1 MQNFKINYNLLKKY
15 SDKYLDYNEVKDKLV
30 KVAFDIYRLQDDK
43 AARLW
48 EVNKADDGNYI
59 VALYSDDDES
69 IEKKSD
75 WSVEI
80 NKSANNVNFYYKGEY
95 VTKLSQ
101 KEIGLKAEE
110 LYSLP
115 EKISNNKKL
124 ISILLKKAD
133 DNTRNNLV
141 SKHPELA

>member
-115 EKISNNKKL
+115 EKISSNKKL

>member
-101 KEIGLKAEE
+101 KEIGLKPEE
-110 LYSLP
+110 LHSLP
-115 EKISNNKKL
+115 EKISSNKKL